1 MGNMPVIRTTNDS
14 LLRLDYSEPKIVKQ
28 LLSNYGMLEK
38 LARRGDTVASAVI
51 LDLESALG
59 VSIEEL
65 IRDKKKGVICPD
77 NAPLT
82 EAQFISVVYVLLFGY
97 QQIEVAFILGVSK
110 QDVSANISRG
120 LDRMCKYLE
129 GRNEKAEKEK
139 GRYGG

>member
-1 MGNMPVIRTTNDS
+1 MGSVIIKTTNDR
-14 LLRLDYSEPKIVKQ
+14 LLNLNYADPEVIKQ
-28 LLSNYGMLEK
+28 LLSNYGTVAK
-38 LARRGDTVASAVI
+38 LARKGDTVASAVI
-51 LDLESALG
+51 IDLENALG

-65 IRDKKKGVICPD
+65 IRDKKRGLRIRNKSV
-77 NAPLT
+77 LT